1 MWILSY
7 LPTWI
12 FYAIVVLGILGV
24 VASYVLSM
32 VPLVNQYKI
41 PLQVVSIVVIAFGVF
56 IIGGVENELS
66 WQAKVKEL
74 EAQVA
79 VATAKSNET
88 NTIVQQK
95 VITKIQIVKQ
105 QFEVVKKEIEVQKE
119 YINADCKVNPI
130 VIDLYNKAVAEP
142 AGVTK

>member
-12 FYAIVVLGILGV
+12 FYAITVIGILGLFS
-24 VASYVLSM
+24 SYILGM
-32 VPLVNQYKI
+32 LPLINQYKLPI
-41 PLQVVSIVVIAFGVF
+41 QILSVIVIAFGVF

-66 WQAKVKEL
+66 WQVKVKEL
-74 EAQVA
+74 EAKV
-79 VATAKSNET
+79 VIATAKSNET
-88 NTIVQQK
+88 NTKIEQK

-105 QFEVVKKEIEVQKE
+105 QVEVVKKEIELQKE
-119 YINADCKVNPI
+119 FINNDCKVNPTA
-130 VIDLYNKAVAEP
+130 IDLYNKAVAEP

>member
-12 FYAIVVLGILGV
+12 FYAITVIVILGLIS
-24 VASYVLSM
+24 SYVLGM
-32 VPLVNQYKI
+32 VPLITQYKL
-41 PLQVVSIVVIAFGVF
+41 PLQILSVVVIAFGVF

-88 NTIVQQK
+88 NTKIQYK
-95 VITKIQIVKQ
+95 VVTKIQVVKEQ
-105 QFEVVKKEIEVQKE
+105 VEVVKKEIEIQKE
-119 YINADCKVNPI
+119 FINADCKVNPTA
-130 VIDLYNKAVAEP
+130 IDLYNKAVADP

>member
-12 FYAIVVLGILGV
+12 FYAIAVLGILGV
-24 VASYVLSM
+24 IASYVLSM
-32 VPLVNQYKI
+32 VPLVNQYKL

-105 QFEVVKKEIEVQKE
+105 QVEVVKKEIEIQKE

>member
-12 FYAIVVLGILGV
+12 FYAIVVMGILGV
-24 VASYVLSM
+24 IASYVLSM

-88 NTIVQQK
+88 NTVVQQK

-105 QFEVVKKEIEVQKE
+105 QVEVVKREIEVQKE
-119 YINADCKVNPI
+119 YINADCKVSPTA
-130 VIDLYNKAVAEP
+130 IDLYNKAVAEP
-142 AGVTK
+142 NGVTK

>member
-12 FYAIVVLGILGV
+12 FYAITVIGILGLIS
-24 VASYVLSM
+24 SYVLGM
-32 VPLVNQYKI
+32 IPLITQYKL
-41 PLQVVSIVVIAFGVF
+41 PLQIISVVVIAFGVF

-66 WQAKVKEL
+66 WQAKGKEL

-79 VATAKSNET
+79 IATAKSNET

-105 QFEVVKKEIEVQKE
+105 QVEVVKKEIEIQKE
-119 YINADCKVNPI
+119 YINADCKVSPI
-130 VIDLYNKAVAEP
+130 AIDLYNKAVADPSE
-142 AGVTK
+142 VVK

>member
-105 QFEVVKKEIEVQKE
+105 QVEVVKKEIEVQKE
-119 YINADCKVNPI
+119 YINADCRVNPI

-142 AGVTK
+142 VGVTK

>member
-1 MWILSY
+1 MWILSF

-12 FYAIVVLGILGV
+12 FYAIVVLGTLGV
-24 VASYVLSM
+24 IASYVLSM
-32 VPLVNQYKI
+32 VPLVNQYKL

-105 QFEVVKKEIEVQKE
+105 QVEVVKKEIEVQKE
-119 YINADCKVNPI
+119 YINADCKVSPI
-130 VIDLYNKAVAEP
+130 AIDLYNKAVTDPSE
-142 AGVTK
+142 VVK

>member
-56 IIGGVENELS
+56 IIGGVENELA

-88 NTIVQQK
+88 NTVVQQK

-105 QFEVVKKEIEVQKE
+105 QVEVVKKEIEVQKE

>member
-105 QFEVVKKEIEVQKE
+105 QVEVVKKEIEVQKE
-119 YINADCKVNPI
+119 YINADCRVNPI

>member
-12 FYAIVVLGILGV
+12 FYAITVIGILGLIS
-24 VASYVLSM
+24 SYVLGM
-32 VPLVNQYKI
+32 VPLITQYKL
-41 PLQVVSIVVIAFGVF
+41 PLQILSVVVIAFGVF

-88 NTIVQQK
+88 NTKIQYK
-95 VITKIQIVKQ
+95 VVTKIQVVKEQ
-105 QFEVVKKEIEVQKE
+105 VEVIKKEIEIQKE
-119 YINADCKVNPI
+119 FINADCKVNPSA
-130 VIDLYNKAVAEP
+130 IDLYNKAVADP

>member
-12 FYAIVVLGILGV
+12 FYAIVVMGILGV
-24 VASYVLSM
+24 IASYVLSM

-56 IIGGVENELS
+56 IIGGVENELA

-88 NTIVQQK
+88 NTVVQQK

-105 QFEVVKKEIEVQKE
+105 QVEVVKREIEVQKE
-119 YINADCKVNPI
+119 YINTDCKVSPTA
-130 VIDLYNKAVAEP
+130 IDLYNKAVAEP
-142 AGVTK
+142 NGVTK

>member
-12 FYAIVVLGILGV
+12 FYAITVIGILGLIS
-24 VASYVLSM
+24 SYVLGM
-32 VPLVNQYKI
+32 IPLITQYKL
-41 PLQVVSIVVIAFGVF
+41 PLQIISVVVIAFGVF
-56 IIGGVENELS
+56 SIGGVENELS
-66 WQAKVKEL
+66 WQEKVKEL

-79 VATAKSNET
+79 IATAKSNET
-88 NTIVQQK
+88 NTIIQQK

-105 QFEVVKKEIEVQKE
+105 QVEVVKREIEVQKE
-119 YINADCKVNPI
+119 YINTDCKVNPTA
-130 VIDLYNKAVAEP
+130 VDLYNKAVADP

>member
-1 MWILSY
+1 MWILSF

-24 VASYVLSM
+24 TASYVLSM
-32 VPLVNQYKI
+32 VPLVNQYKL

-88 NTIVQQK
+88 NTKVQQK
-95 VITKIQIVKQ
+95 VITKIQIVKEQ
-105 QFEVVKKEIEVQKE
+105 VEVVKKEIEIQKE
-119 YINADCKVNPI
+119 YINAECKVSPTA
-130 VIDLYNKAVAEP
+130 VDLYNKAVAEP
-142 AGVTK
+142 TEVTK

>member
-12 FYAIVVLGILGV
+12 FYAITVIGILGLIS
-24 VASYVLSM
+24 SYVLGM
-32 VPLVNQYKI
+32 IPLITQYKL
-41 PLQVVSIVVIAFGVF
+41 PLQIISVVVIAFGVF

-88 NTIVQQK
+88 NTIIQQK

-105 QFEVVKKEIEVQKE
+105 QVEVVKREIEVQKE
-119 YINADCKVNPI
+119 YINTDCKVNPTA
-130 VIDLYNKAVAEP
+130 VDLYNKAVADP

>member
-1 MWILSY
+1 MWILSF

-12 FYAIVVLGILGV
+12 FYAITVLGILGV
-24 VASYVLSM
+24 ITSYVLSM
-32 VPLVNQYKI
+32 VPLVNQYKL

-79 VATAKSNET
+79 IATAKSNET
-88 NTIVQQK
+88 NTVIQQK

-105 QFEVVKKEIEVQKE
+105 QVEVVRKEIEIQKE
-119 YINADCKVNPI
+119 VINADCKVNPI
-130 VIDLYNKAVAEP
+130 AVELYNKAVADP
-142 AGVTK
+142 AEVAK

>member
-12 FYAIVVLGILGV
+12 FYAIVVMGILGV
-24 VASYVLSM
+24 IASYVLSM

-56 IIGGVENELS
+56 IIGGVENELA

-88 NTIVQQK
+88 NTVVQQK

-105 QFEVVKKEIEVQKE
+105 QVEVVKREIEVQKE
-119 YINADCKVNPI
+119 YINTDCKVNPTA
-130 VIDLYNKAVAEP
+130 VDLYNKAVADP

>member
-1 MWILSY
+1 MWILSF

-24 VASYVLSM
+24 IASYVLSM
-32 VPLVNQYKI
+32 VPLVNQYKL

-88 NTIVQQK
+88 NTKVQQK
-95 VITKIQIVKQ
+95 VITKIQIVKEQ
-105 QFEVVKKEIEVQKE
+105 VEVVKKEIEIQKE
-119 YINADCKVNPI
+119 YINSDCKVNPTA
-130 VIDLYNKAVAEP
+130 IDLYNKAVAEP
-142 AGVTK
+142 TEVTK

>member
-12 FYAIVVLGILGV
+12 FYAIVVMGILGV
-24 VASYVLSM
+24 IASYVLSM

-41 PLQVVSIVVIAFGVF
+41 PLQVVSIVIIAFGVF
-56 IIGGVENELS
+56 IIGGVENELA

-88 NTIVQQK
+88 NTVVQQK

-105 QFEVVKKEIEVQKE
+105 QVEVVKREIEVQKE
-119 YINADCKVNPI
+119 YINTDCKVSPTA
-130 VIDLYNKAVAEP
+130 IDLYNKAVAEP
-142 AGVTK
+142 NGVTK

>member
-12 FYAIVVLGILGV
+12 FYAITVIGILGLIS
-24 VASYVLSM
+24 SYVLGM
-32 VPLVNQYKI
+32 IPLITQYKL
-41 PLQVVSIVVIAFGVF
+41 PLQILSVVVIAFGVF

-88 NTIVQQK
+88 NTKIQYK
-95 VITKIQIVKQ
+95 VVTKIQVVKEQ
-105 QFEVVKKEIEVQKE
+105 VEVVKKEIEIQKE
-119 YINADCKVNPI
+119 YINIDCKINPI
-130 VIDLYNKAVAEP
+130 AIDLYNKAVADP

>member
-12 FYAIVVLGILGV
+12 FYAITVIGILGLISSYVLGI
-24 VASYVLSM
+24 

-88 NTIVQQK
+88 NTVVQQK

-105 QFEVVKKEIEVQKE
+105 QVEVVKREIEVQKE
-119 YINADCKVNPI
+119 YINTDCKVSPTA
-130 VIDLYNKAVAEP
+130 IDLYNKAVAEP
-142 AGVTK
+142 NGVTK

>member
-1 MWILSY
+1 
-7 LPTWI
+7 
-12 FYAIVVLGILGV
+12 
-24 VASYVLSM
+24 M

-105 QFEVVKKEIEVQKE
+105 QVEVVKKEIEVQKE
-119 YINADCKVNPI
+119 YINADCRVNPI

>member
-12 FYAIVVLGILGV
+12 FYAIVVMGILGV
-24 VASYVLSM
+24 IASYVLSM

-41 PLQVVSIVVIAFGVF
+41 PLQVVSIVIIAFGVF
-56 IIGGVENELS
+56 IIGGVENELA

-88 NTIVQQK
+88 NTVVQQK

-105 QFEVVKKEIEVQKE
+105 QVEVVKREIEVQKE
-119 YINADCKVNPI
+119 YINADCKVSPTA
-130 VIDLYNKAVAEP
+130 IDLYNKAVAEP
-142 AGVTK
+142 NGITK

>member
-1 MWILSY
+1 MWILSF

-12 FYAIVVLGILGV
+12 FYAITVIGILGLIS
-24 VASYVLSM
+24 SYVLGM
-32 VPLVNQYKI
+32 I
-41 PLQVVSIVVIAFGVF
+41 PLITQFKLPLQILSVVVIAFGVF

-88 NTIVQQK
+88 NTKIQYK
-95 VITKIQIVKQ
+95 VVTKIQVVKEQ
-105 QFEVVKKEIEVQKE
+105 VEVVKKEIEIQKE
-119 YINADCKVNPI
+119 FINADCKINPTA
-130 VIDLYNKAVAEP
+130 IDLYNKAVADP

>member
-1 MWILSY
+1 MWILSF

-12 FYAIVVLGILGV
+12 YYAIVVMGILGV
-24 VASYVLSM
+24 IASYVLSM

-56 IIGGVENELS
+56 IIGGVENELA

-88 NTIVQQK
+88 NTVVQQK

-105 QFEVVKKEIEVQKE
+105 QVEVVKREIEVQKE
-119 YINADCKVNPI
+119 YINTDCKVSPTA
-130 VIDLYNKAVAEP
+130 IDLYNKAVAEP
-142 AGVTK
+142 NGVTK

>member
-12 FYAIVVLGILGV
+12 FYAITVIGILGLIS
-24 VASYVLSM
+24 SYVLGM
-32 VPLVNQYKI
+32 IPLITQYKL
-41 PLQVVSIVVIAFGVF
+41 PLQIFSVVVIAFGVF

-88 NTIVQQK
+88 NTKIQYK
-95 VITKIQIVKQ
+95 VVTKIQIVKEQ
-105 QFEVVKKEIEVQKE
+105 VEVVKKEIEIQKE
-119 YINADCKVNPI
+119 FINADCKVNPTA
-130 VIDLYNKAVAEP
+130 IDLYNKAVADP

>member
-12 FYAIVVLGILGV
+12 FYAITVIGILGLIS
-24 VASYVLSM
+24 SYVLGM
-32 VPLVNQYKI
+32 IPLITQYKL
-41 PLQVVSIVVIAFGVF
+41 PLQILSVVVIAFGVF

-88 NTIVQQK
+88 NTKIQYK
-95 VITKIQIVKQ
+95 VVTKIQFVKEQ
-105 QFEVVKKEIEVQKE
+105 VEVVKKEIEIQKE
-119 YINADCKVNPI
+119 FINADCKVNPTA
-130 VIDLYNKAVAEP
+130 IDLYNKAVADP

>member
-105 QFEVVKKEIEVQKE
+105 QVEVVKKEIEVQKE

-142 AGVTK
+142 NGVTK

>member
-88 NTIVQQK
+88 NTVVQQK

-105 QFEVVKKEIEVQKE
+105 QVEVVKREIEVQKE
-119 YINADCKVNPI
+119 YINTDCKVSPTA
-130 VIDLYNKAVAEP
+130 IDLYNKAVAEP
-142 AGVTK
+142 NGVTK

>member
-12 FYAIVVLGILGV
+12 FYALTVLGIIGLIS
-24 VASYVLSM
+24 SYVLGM
-32 VPLVNQYKI
+32 I
-41 PLQVVSIVVIAFGVF
+41 PLITQYRLPLQILSIVVIAFGVF

-88 NTIVQQK
+88 NTKIEQK

-105 QFEVVKKEIEVQKE
+105 QVEVIKREIEVQKE
-119 YINADCKVNPI
+119 YINTDCKVNPTA
-130 VIDLYNKAVAEP
+130 VDLYNKAIADP
-142 AGVTK
+142 AGVTE

>member
-12 FYAIVVLGILGV
+12 FYAITVIGILGLIS
-24 VASYVLSM
+24 SYVLGM
-32 VPLVNQYKI
+32 IPLITQYKL
-41 PLQVVSIVVIAFGVF
+41 PLQILSVVVIAFGVF

-88 NTIVQQK
+88 NTKIQYK
-95 VITKIQIVKQ
+95 VVTKIQVVKEQ
-105 QFEVVKKEIEVQKE
+105 VEVVKKEIEIQKE
-119 YINADCKVNPI
+119 FINADCKINPTA
-130 VIDLYNKAVAEP
+130 IDLYNKAVADP

>member
-12 FYAIVVLGILGV
+12 FYAIVVMGILGV
-24 VASYVLSM
+24 IASYVLSM

-79 VATAKSNET
+79 LATAKSNET
-88 NTIVQQK
+88 NTVVQQK

-105 QFEVVKKEIEVQKE
+105 QVEVVKREIEVQKE
-119 YINADCKVNPI
+119 YINTDCKVSPTA
-130 VIDLYNKAVAEP
+130 IDLYNKAVAEP
-142 AGVTK
+142 NGVTK

>member
-12 FYAIVVLGILGV
+12 FYAITVIGILGLIS
-24 VASYVLSM
+24 SYVLGM
-32 VPLVNQYKI
+32 VPLIGQYKL
-41 PLQVVSIVVIAFGVF
+41 PLQIISVVISAFGVF

-88 NTIVQQK
+88 NTVVQQK

-105 QFEVVKKEIEVQKE
+105 QVEVVKREIEVQKE
-119 YINADCKVNPI
+119 YINTDCKVSPTA
-130 VIDLYNKAVAEP
+130 IDLYNKAVAEP
-142 AGVTK
+142 NGVTK

>member
-1 MWILSY
+1 MWILSF

-12 FYAIVVLGILGV
+12 FYAITVIGILGV
-24 VASYVLSM
+24 IASYVLSM
-32 VPLVNQYKI
+32 VPLVNQYKL
-41 PLQVVSIVVIAFGVF
+41 PLQVVSIVAIAFGVF

-88 NTIVQQK
+88 NTKIQYK
-95 VITKIQIVKQ
+95 VVTKIQVVKEQ
-105 QFEVVKKEIEVQKE
+105 VEVVKKEIEIQKE
-119 YINADCKVNPI
+119 FINADCKINPTA
-130 VIDLYNKAVAEP
+130 IDLYNKAVADP

>member
-12 FYAIVVLGILGV
+12 FYAITVIGILGLISSYVLGI
-24 VASYVLSM
+24 

-56 IIGGVENELS
+56 IIGGVENELA

-88 NTIVQQK
+88 NTVVQQK

-105 QFEVVKKEIEVQKE
+105 QVEVVKREIEVQKE
-119 YINADCKVNPI
+119 YINADCKVSPTA
-130 VIDLYNKAVAEP
+130 IDLYNKAVAEP
-142 AGVTK
+142 NGVTK

>member
-12 FYAIVVLGILGV
+12 FYAITVIGILGLIS
-24 VASYVLSM
+24 SYVLGM
-32 VPLVNQYKI
+32 IPLITQYKL
-41 PLQVVSIVVIAFGVF
+41 PLQILSVVVIAFGVF

-88 NTIVQQK
+88 NTKIQYK
-95 VITKIQIVKQ
+95 VVTKIKIVKEQ
-105 QFEVVKKEIEVQKE
+105 VEVVKKEIEIQKE
-119 YINADCKVNPI
+119 FINADCKINPTA
-130 VIDLYNKAVAEP
+130 IDLYNKAVADP

>member
-105 QFEVVKKEIEVQKE
+105 QVEVVKKEIEVQKE

-142 AGVTK
+142 VGVTK